1 MKKVFALIV
10 VLVIALSF
18 AACKKEKLGG
28 KNITIQKWLDSKGG
42 SDDNTLMVTIK
53 DIENPLWAVVEDSSG
68 ATVHLYGV
76 IINGELESFED
87 AGLSAGDTIVISS
100 GKYNEFEGTVEIKE
114 ATLIEIKEQAAE
126 GETQR
131 N

>member
-18 AACKKEKLGG
+18 AACKKEKHEG
-28 KNITIQKWLDSKGG
+28 KNITIQEWLDSKGG
-42 SDDNTLMVTIK
+42 SDDTTLMVTIK

-76 IINGELESFED
+76 IINGELENFED
-87 AGLSAGDTIVISS
+87 AGLSAGDIIVISS

-126 GETQR
+126 DETQR